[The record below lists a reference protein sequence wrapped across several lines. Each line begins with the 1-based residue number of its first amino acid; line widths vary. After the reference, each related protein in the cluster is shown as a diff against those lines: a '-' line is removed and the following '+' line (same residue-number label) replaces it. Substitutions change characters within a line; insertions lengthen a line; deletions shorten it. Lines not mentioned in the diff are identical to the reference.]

1 MHNLKNIRDNPD
13 IFKKKISN
21 RNVKINFDELLKLD
35 IQNRETIQKKRKIRT
50 RKKNKFKTK
59 RQSTI

>member
-35 IQNRETIQKKRKIRT
+35 IQNRETIQKKEKLEQE
-50 RKKNKFKTK
+50 KKNNFKTK
-59 RQSTI
+59 RQSAI

>member
-35 IQNRETIQKKRKIRT
+35 IQNR
-50 RKKNKFKTK
+50 
-59 RQSTI
+59 